1 MPKTRAKI
9 QKEND
14 SSLSNSKPNI
24 SLEDK
29 KSKYSKRKWDDYIQ
43 ENKEDEFNIDLKK
56 IKNDNNINIK
66 EKILEKLNIKEDSIS
81 NKVNNIYIFSNIKL
95 TDNTKISN
103 NKRENKNDVKLI
115 IK

>member
-1 MPKTRAKI
+1 MPKTRAQI

-56 IKNDNNINIK
+56 
-66 EKILEKLNIKEDSIS
+66 
-81 NKVNNIYIFSNIKL
+81 
-95 TDNTKISN
+95 
-103 NKRENKNDVKLI
+103 
-115 IK
+115 